1 MKTDTKFAY
10 FRVCGF
16 VEPKK
21 LAEIIYNVS
30 KYIA

>member
-1 MKTDTKFAY
+1 MIFIDNCEND
-10 FRVCGF
+10 VCGF